1 MPYKVALTGGIS
13 SGKTTVAQ
21 EFAKLGVDVVDADV
35 ISRQIVEPGKPAL
48 FAIKK
53 NLVIVF

>member
-1 MPYKVALTGGIS
+1 MPYKIALTGGIC
-13 SGKTTVAQ
+13 SGKTTISQ

-48 FAIKK
+48 IAIKK